1 MKGIAHFLTGVAV
14 ATCVP
19 GVVAQAAQGSLLPAL
34 AGACGLLPDT
44 LDFKL
49 ARFLERADYVLTP
62 DAEEGAEALA
72 ARLAAAAAE
81 AACGQ
86 PRVVRLHTVR
96 AGADRWRRYA
106 VRFDVPGQALEV
118 RLGPLVTGGQVVL
131 PDSEPPAP
139 RAFARAPL
147 PAPLEYT
154 YDAEVVVDVFAGPSL
169 RFAPALQARGAVAER
184 LQRVTGPH
192 PVRITFLPW
201 HRAQSHS
208 LILALLVGLLAG
220 AACGPAAGV
229 ACGLAFAAHVLED
242 QLGAM
247 GSNLFWPLTRTRVN
261 GLGLLRSGDAL
272 PNFLTV
278 WAAVAVTLF
287 NLDRGAAQPQ
297 LSAPLF
303 LAGALALPAAALIAA
318 YIWQRRGAKVPWGV
332 EREREAVAETEADG
346 VA

>member
-118 RLGPLVTGGQVVL
+118 RLGPLVTGGQVAL
-131 PDSEPPAP
+131 AGSEPPD
-139 RAFARAPL
+139 AFARVTL

-154 YDAEVVVDVFAGPSL
+154 YDDEVVVDVFAGPSL
-169 RFAPALQARGAVAER
+169 RFAPALQARGALAER
-184 LQRVTGPH
+184 LHRVTGPH

-208 LILALLVGLLAG
+208 LVVALLVGLLAG
-220 AACGPAAGV
+220 VAGGPAAGL

-261 GLGLLRSGDAL
+261 GLGWLRSGDAL

-297 LSAPLF
+297 LNAPLF
-303 LAGALALPAAALIAA
+303 LAGALVLPAVMLIAA
-318 YIWQRRGAKVPWGV
+318 YIWQRRGARVPWGV
-332 EREREAVAETEADG
+332 EREREAVAETEAES
-346 VA
+346 AA